1 MKETIIPVV
10 AAVIRNHDHEVL
22 ITKRPPNGHLAGLW
36 EFPGGKIEAGETPEQ
51 ALQRELL
58 EELGVRTETKKLMW
72 QETFT
77 YPEKTVHIRFFECIL
92 LEDAENIKPIQVA
105 DFKWVP
111 VEALSQFEFPPAD
124 AAFIELLTNGG

>member
-22 ITKRPPNGHLAGLW
+22 ITKRPLNTHLAGLW

-58 EELGVRTETKKLMW
+58 EELGVRVKAERLLW

-77 YPEKTVHIRFFECIL
+77 YPEKTIHIRFFACRL
-92 LEDAENIKPIQVA
+92 QDAAENIKPLHVA

-124 AAFIELLTNGG
+124 AAFIELLTNSG

>member
-1 MKETIIPVV
+1 MKKTIIPVV

-22 ITKRPPNGHLAGLW
+22 ITKRPLNTHLAGLW

-58 EELGVRTETKKLMW
+58 EELGVRVKAERLLW

-77 YPEKTVHIRFFECIL
+77 YPEKTVHIRFFE
-92 LEDAENIKPIQVA
+92 
-105 DFKWVP
+105 
-111 VEALSQFEFPPAD
+111 
-124 AAFIELLTNGG
+124 FI